1 MKGQI
6 QTCSIK
12 NRQWVQPSCQ
22 SNTKEE
28 SLHAQIPV
36 IFLLI
41 PGTSSGGVY
50 TVDRVADKIDYVH
63 NHIVVLRSGMAAQS
77 QNAAHKVRHLIDS
90 HAIEQG
96 KLPHVR
102 TAARMFQKLNY

>member
-1 MKGQI
+1 MSVKY
-6 QTCSIK
+6 
-12 NRQWVQPSCQ
+12 
-22 SNTKEE
+22 E
-28 SLHAQIPV
+28 
-36 IFLLI
+36 
-41 PGTSSGGVY
+41 GGVIACADSSNFFTNTRNIIRRCIY
-50 TVDRVADKIDYVH
+50 RRQGSDKIDYVH

-77 QNAAHKVRHLIDS
+77 QNAAHKVRYLIDS